1 MSDATRVSPP
11 FGGSVGAADAMG
23 PGRLTAA
30 LAPYLTVFAAR
41 LQVTLQYRA
50 AAFAG
55 FITQC
60 WFGIIRILIF
70 AAFYAGGAQH
80 APMSLANA
88 VTYTWLGQ
96 ACLAFLPWGADPDVA
111 EMVRSGAI
119 AYERL
124 RPVDTYAWWYVRA
137 LAWSVARVLPR
148 AALMVLF
155 ASVLMPLAGF
165 AKWGLPPPPSLAAG
179 GWFALSMLGLV
190 LLSAAFTLAI
200 NVVMT
205 ATLTDRGPNTLMA
218 PLVNLFS
225 GAIVPL
231 AFFPDVVRPWL
242 RAQPFAGLVDIPFS
256 IYFGGISGWGA
267 AGAIALQFG
276 WTIVLIF
283 LCRAW
288 LARVMRR
295 LVVQGG

>member
-1 MSDATRVSPP
+1 MTLA
-11 FGGSVGAADAMG
+11 
-23 PGRLTAA
+23 AA
-30 LAPYLTVFAAR
+30 LTPYLSVFAGR

-70 AAFYAGGAQH
+70 AAFYAGGAAH
-80 APMSLANA
+80 APMSFSHA

-96 ACLAFLPWGADPDVA
+96 AFLAFLPWNADPDVA

-124 RPVDTYAWWYVRA
+124 RPVDTYAWWYMRA

-148 AALMVLF
+148 AALMALF
-155 ASVLMPLAGF
+155 AAMLLPLVGLG
-165 AKWGLPPPPSLAAG
+165 KWGLPLPPTPSAAA
-179 GWFALSMLGLV
+179 WFLVATAGMV
-190 LLSAAFTLAI
+190 LLSAAFTLII
-200 NVVMT
+200 NIIMT
-205 ATLTDRGPNTLMA
+205 ASLTDRGPNTLVA
-218 PLVNLFS
+218 PIVNLFS

-231 AFFPDVVRPWL
+231 AFFPDAARPWL
-242 RAQPFAGLVDIPFS
+242 RAQPFAGLVDLPFS

-267 AGAIALQFG
+267 AGAVALQFG
-276 WTIVLIF
+276 WTAVLI
-283 LCRAW
+283 LVGRAW
-288 LARVMRR
+288 LGRVMRR

>member
-1 MSDATRVSPP
+1 MS
-11 FGGSVGAADAMG
+11 GAL
-23 PGRLTAA
+23 R
-30 LAPYLTVFAAR
+30 PYLTVFAGR

-70 AAFYAGGAQH
+70 AAFYAGGSAH
-80 APMSLANA
+80 APMSLGNA

-96 ACLAFLPWGADPDVA
+96 AFLVFLPWGADPDVA
-111 EMVRSGAI
+111 EMVRSGAV
-119 AYERL
+119 AYERV
-124 RPVDTYAWWYVRA
+124 RPVDTYAWWYMRA

-148 AALMVLF
+148 AALMVVF
-155 ASVLMPLAGF
+155 ASVLLPLAGLG
-165 AKWGLPPPPSLAAG
+165 KWGLPPPPTLPAAAC
-179 GWFALSMLGLV
+179 FALSALGMV
-190 LLSAAFTLAI
+190 LLSASFTLII
-200 NVVMT
+200 NIIMT
-205 ATLTDRGPNTLMA
+205 ATLSDRGPNTLVA

-231 AFFPDVVRPWL
+231 AFFPDAVRPWL

-256 IYFGGISGWGA
+256 IYFGGISGWSA

-276 WTIVLIF
+276 WAVALILF
-283 LCRAW
+283 GRAW
-288 LARVMRR
+288 LGRVMRR

>member
-1 MSDATRVSPP
+1 MSALTPYLAV
-11 FGGSVGAADAMG
+11 FT
-23 PGRLTAA
+23 GRLE
-30 LAPYLTVFAAR
+30 
-41 LQVTLQYRA
+41 VTLQYRA

-70 AAFYAGGAQH
+70 AAFYAGGHAN

-96 ACLAFLPWGADPDVA
+96 AFLAFLPWAADPDIA
-111 EMVRSGAI
+111 EMVRSGSI

-124 RPVDTYAWWYVRA
+124 RPVDTYAWWYMRA

-148 AALMVLF
+148 ATLMVLF
-155 ASVLMPLAGF
+155 ASVLLPLAGLG
-165 AKWGLPPPPSLAAG
+165 KWGLPPPVSLAAA
-179 GWFALSMLGLV
+179 GWFALSALGMV
-190 LLSAAFTLAI
+190 LLSAALTLCI

-231 AFFPDVVRPWL
+231 AFFPDAVRPWL

-267 AGAIALQFG
+267 AGAVALQFG
-276 WTIVLIF
+276 WTIALI
-283 LCRAW
+283 LICRAW
-288 LARVMRR
+288 LGRVMRG

>member
-1 MSDATRVSPP
+1 VFA
-11 FGGSVGAADAMG
+11 
-23 PGRLTAA
+23 GRLE
-30 LAPYLTVFAAR
+30 
-41 LQVTLQYRA
+41 VTLQYRA

-60 WFGIIRILIF
+60 WFGVIRILIF
-70 AAFYAGGAQH
+70 AAFYAGGAAH

-96 ACLAFLPWGADPDVA
+96 AFLAFLPWNADPDVA
-111 EMVRSGAI
+111 EMVRSGAV

-124 RPVDTYAWWYVRA
+124 RPVDTYAWWFVRA

-148 AALMVLF
+148 AALMTLF
-155 ASVLMPLAGF
+155 AAALLPLVGLG
-165 AKWGLPPPPSLAAG
+165 KWGLPPPVSLAAA
-179 GWFALSMLGLV
+179 GWFAASALAMV
-190 LLSAAFTLAI
+190 LLSAAFTLVI
-200 NVVMT
+200 NIVMA

-218 PLVNLFS
+218 PLVNLLS
-225 GAIVPL
+225 GAVVPL
-231 AFFPDVVRPWL
+231 AFFPDVARPWL

-267 AGAIALQFG
+267 AGGVALQLG
-276 WTIVLIF
+276 WTVALVLF
-283 LCRAW
+283 GRAW
-288 LARVMRR
+288 LERVMRR

>member
-1 MSDATRVSPP
+1 MS
-11 FGGSVGAADAMG
+11 FAADV
-23 PGRLTAA
+23 R
-30 LAPYLTVFAAR
+30 PYLAVFAGR

-55 FITQC
+55 FVTQC
-60 WFGIIRILIF
+60 WFGVIRILIF
-70 AAFYAGGAQH
+70 AAFYAGGAAH

-96 ACLAFLPWGADPDVA
+96 AFLVFLPWNADPDVA
-111 EMVRSGAI
+111 EMVRTGAV

-124 RPVDTYAWWYVRA
+124 RPVDTYAWWYTRA

-148 AALMVLF
+148 ATLMVLF
-155 ASVLMPLAGF
+155 AAVLLPLVGLG
-165 AKWGLPPPPSLAAG
+165 KWGLPPPATLPAA
-179 GWFALSMLGLV
+179 GWFALSAVGMV
-190 LLSAAFTLAI
+190 LLSAAITLII
-200 NVVMT
+200 NIIMT
-205 ATLTDRGPNTLMA
+205 ASLTDRGPNTLVA
-218 PLVNLFS
+218 PIVNMFS
-225 GAIVPL
+225 GVVLPL

-242 RAQPFAGLVDIPFS
+242 RAQPFAGLVDLPFS

-276 WTIVLIF
+276 WTFALI
-283 LCRAW
+283 LIGRAW

>member
-1 MSDATRVSPP
+1 VSALTPYLAV
-11 FGGSVGAADAMG
+11 FT
-23 PGRLTAA
+23 GRLE
-30 LAPYLTVFAAR
+30 
-41 LQVTLQYRA
+41 VTLQYRA

-70 AAFYAGGAQH
+70 AAFYAGGAYN
-80 APMSLANA
+80 APMTLTNA

-96 ACLAFLPWGADPDVA
+96 AFLAFLPWGADPDVA

-124 RPVDTYAWWYVRA
+124 RPVDTYAWWYARA

-148 AALMVLF
+148 AVLMTLF
-155 ASVLMPLAGF
+155 AAVLLPLVGLGE
-165 AKWGLPPPPSLAAG
+165 WGLPPPSGWPAAG
-179 GWFALSMLGLV
+179 FFAVSAVGMV
-190 LLSAAFTLAI
+190 LLSAAFTLMI
-200 NVVMT
+200 NIVMT
-205 ATLTDRGPNTLMA
+205 ATLTDRGPNTLAA
-218 PLVNLFS
+218 PIVNMLS

-231 AFFPDVVRPWL
+231 AFFPDAWRPWL
-242 RAQPFAGLVDIPFS
+242 RATPFAGLVDIPFS
-256 IYFGGISGWGA
+256 IYFAGLSGWGA

-276 WTIVLIF
+276 WTAALIVAG
-283 LCRAW
+283 RAW
-288 LARVMRR
+288 LDRTMRR